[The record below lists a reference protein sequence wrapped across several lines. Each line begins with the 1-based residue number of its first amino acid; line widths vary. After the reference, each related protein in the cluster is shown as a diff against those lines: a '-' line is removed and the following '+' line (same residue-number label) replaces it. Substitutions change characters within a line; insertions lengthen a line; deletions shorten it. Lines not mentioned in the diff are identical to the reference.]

1 MSKKDHPPLFLVA
14 TESDG
19 NRPLLSEGAIIH
31 ETYTRL
37 ATLEHAVERAKKLG
51 DQYGR
56 TFFLRCEV
64 IGGLED
70 AEKFL
75 AESEVWDR

>member
-14 TESDG
+14 AENDG
-19 NRPLLSEGAIIH
+19 RNPLLSEGAIVW

-37 ATLEHAVERAKKLG
+37 ATLEHAIELAKKLG

-56 TFFLRCEV
+56 TFILRCEV

-70 AEKFL
+70 AEKLL
-75 AESEVWDR
+75 AESEEWDR